1 AKQNDTKTRYF
12 DITVTDNGT
21 PVDLTDCE
29 VRIYGRKH
37 DGTEFYNNGSL
48 QDPVNG
54 RCLFEAT
61 TQMLALAAQ
70 DVHCEVVAYKNN
82 EQILSTMPFT
92 IHVVESLIGE
102 SAIESSNEY
111 GALVVLYQNLYEA
124 IDLMTM
130 MVKNFGEAGET
141 AAQVPAGTFWE
152 MLEALY
158 AVNQWAM
165 KNASVAEVLERI
177 GLTGDTGGSA
187 TVGTLMAK
195 ENAIF
200 GKLTD
205 GISVASVNHQT
216 KEFTEFTGGIVEI
229 EESNQTLLSITGNG
243 ILILL
248 LQSYTNSTGG
258 KISVTIDGKTVT
270 LLMNL
275 IQGPLTLHFSE
286 SVIVASGNPASKVD
300 VGYIIRS

>member
-1 AKQNDTKTRYF
+1 
-12 DITVTDNGT
+12 
-21 PVDLTDCE
+21 
-29 VRIYGRKH
+29 
-37 DGTEFYNNGSL
+37 
-48 QDPVNG
+48 
-54 RCLFEAT
+54 
-61 TQMLALAAQ
+61 MLALAAQ